1 MSGPF
6 LAVTTLAFG
15 VTASSYFLLPNYLPW
30 FVTTQA
36 NRPTLFGA
44 SILNSDAQV
53 YYFCLAGFFLVLLA
67 VRSLRQSRTG
77 RDLIATRDNEPAA
90 RAAAVNTTRQ
100 KLLAFAISGGIAGFA
115 GSLFAVQ
122 QQGINSGSFTADIN
136 ITMFSMVVI
145 GGLGSMPG
153 VILGA
158 VAVWGAQY
166 YLPAGYAQLVNGLG
180 ILLLLLFLPEG
191 IGGLLNRGRDAAPA
205 RSWPAAAGSPRP
217 GSGVGPTR
225 NPAASA
231 QRTTRKR
238 RGPASV
244 DRPTADVLTLGLDTG
259 GAHG

>member
-1 MSGPF
+1 M
-6 LAVTTLAFG
+6 
-15 VTASSYFLLPNYLPW
+15 
-30 FVTTQA
+30 
-36 NRPTLFGA
+36 
-44 SILNSDAQV
+44 NSDSHL

-90 RAAAVNTTRQ
+90 RAAAVNTTRY

-158 VAVWGAQY
+158 VVVWGAQY

-180 ILLLLLFLPEG
+180 ILLILLILPEG
-191 IGGLLNRGRDAAPA
+191 IGGLLNRGRDQLLRVVA
-205 RSWPAAAGSPRP
+205 RRRGITAAGIWR
-217 GSGVGPTR
+217 GSDGSDRSDEDTGGAGAPHDQETPQPSSVGR
-225 NPAASA
+225 
-231 QRTTRKR
+231 Q
-238 RGPASV
+238 
-244 DRPTADVLTLGLDTG
+244 TADVLTLGLDTG
-259 GAHG
+259 AHG